1 MRSPVRQRGE
11 GGNRGVGGNQ
21 QHGGHRGGP
30 RPRWVRQEWGTTRG
44 GRRAIRRRTAWS
56 RAQNKR
62 RRLSFCDPRPRPG
75 ELLAFR
81 GGVAL
86 RGFRS
91 APLAAAIPACL
102 DDPANVRAR
111 REEVAHSTAMTD
123 RQTHGARPLIRAR
136 CGAQQTPARTIFFF
150 CSRPDASPR
159 RSRRVPER
167 CVALMRK
174 KETENET
181 CLFCHP
187 SDLFF

>member
-1 MRSPVRQRGE
+1 
-11 GGNRGVGGNQ
+11 
-21 QHGGHRGGP
+21 
-30 RPRWVRQEWGTTRG
+30 
-44 GRRAIRRRTAWS
+44 
-56 RAQNKR
+56 
-62 RRLSFCDPRPRPG
+62 
-75 ELLAFR
+75 
-81 GGVAL
+81 
-86 RGFRS
+86 
-91 APLAAAIPACL
+91 LAAAIPACL

-150 CSRPDASPR
+150 CSRQADEAPR

-181 CLFCHP
+181 SLL
-187 SDLFF
+187 SDLF